1 MKLNITKNFI
11 ITFFVI
17 LAIYQTS
24 GLWFE
29 GFSNH
34 NFFYS
39 FFNSQKNSDDDAL
52 LYSLDNIVVNQGSDK
67 LICLKNGIYE
77 NDYKSIFDNAV
88 KIIPEN
94 GSLLQNDH
102 FDWNNILSVRSVIYQ
117 YNCGIDSKSIADMFG
132 FDEGLLPAFSE
143 KIDTIVITSYTTTI
157 PENLT
162 VGFGNRVSGN
172 AFFYSLEKDQYIY
185 TVYDTIGSIDGN
197 DDIYFTSSVKNGLDL
212 FKGNLFIPQWSGNSL
227 EVYPLKT
234 ENPFMEND
242 KFEQFKLERAVD
254 VFFDNPVS
262 KWTSFDNGVFTY
274 SDENT
279 VVKYYQNGIMEYY
292 NYSSEKN
299 NYSDDFYSQYV
310 SAVSLLK
317 SDFNISNEYSLSGF
331 SSDSE
336 KTVFYFDYKLNNF
349 SIYLGD
355 DVKNALNMNS
365 AIEVTV
371 SGGRVSKYRRFA
383 KKFVIDDT
391 HEISVKKTFLAA
403 IDEVLADI
411 QSQNNQSSAVIDNM
425 GLVYILDNDERGSLN
440 WIINIDG
447 RDYIKETQITANQIE
462 NGQRED

>member
-39 FFNSQKNSDDDAL
+39 FFNSQKSSDDDAL
-52 LYSLDNIVVNQGSDK
+52 LYFLDNIVVNQGSDK

-77 NDYKSIFDNAV
+77 NDYKMVFDNAV
-88 KIIPEN
+88 KMIPEN
-94 GSLLQNDH
+94 GSLLQNNS
-102 FDWNNILSVRSVIYQ
+102 FNWNNILSVRSVIYQ

-157 PENLT
+157 PENIT
-162 VGFGNRVSGN
+162 VGFGSRVSGN
-172 AFFYSLEKDQYIY
+172 AFFYSLEKDPYIY
-185 TVYDTIGSIDGN
+185 TVYDTIGSIDSD
-197 DDIYFTSSVKNGLDL
+197 DDIYYTSSVKNGLDF

-227 EVYPLKT
+227 ESYSVKT
-234 ENPFMEND
+234 ENPFIENGQ
-242 KFEQFKLERAVD
+242 FEQIKLERAVD

-292 NYSSEKN
+292 NYSSEKS
-299 NYSDDFYSQYV
+299 NYSSSFYSQYV

-317 SDFNISNEYSLSGF
+317 KDFNISNEYCLSGF

-349 SIYLGD
+349 SVYLGD
-355 DVKNALNMNS
+355 DIKKSLDMNS
-365 AIEVTV
+365 SIEVTV
-371 SGGRVSKYRRFA
+371 SGGRVSKYRRLA
-383 KKFVIDDT
+383 KKFVIDNSGDV
-391 HEISVKKTFLAA
+391 SVKKTFLMA

-411 QSQNNQSSAVIDNM
+411 QSQNNENSAVIDNM
-425 GLVYILDNDERGSLN
+425 ELSYILDKNEKGFLS

-447 RDYIKETQITANQIE
+447 KNYVK
-462 NGQRED
+462 